1 MSGEFTSAFEVAAEF
16 AGERVDSFL
25 ARMSASEDEPL
36 SRSAAAKLCDDG
48 RVTVGGKAVKKNF
61 SLRDGD
67 VVVVVRPEPLP
78 DEVLPENI
86 PLDVIYEDGDI
97 IVINKPKGMVVHPAP
112 GNMTGTLVS
121 ALLYHC
127 GDSLSGIGGVSRPGI
142 VHRIDKDTS
151 GLLVVAKN
159 DMAHRSLS
167 EQIACHSAF
176 RRYLALAVGSPRE
189 DEGSIDAP
197 IGRHPVDRKR
207 MAVLKGGDGHA
218 REALT
223 HFTVKERFC
232 GISLIECKLETGRT
246 HQIRVH
252 LSHIGHPVLGD
263 EVYGGDK
270 CRAAKLHSKFIS
282 GQCLH
287 AYSLELDHPRTGERM
302 SFSAPLPEHMAHL
315 IDIFRQEQD

>member
-1 MSGEFTSAFEVAAEF
+1 MSGEYTSVFTVDAEF
-16 AGERVDSFL
+16 VGERVDSFL
-25 ARMSASEDEPL
+25 AKRSAEEEDSL

-48 RVTVGGKAVKKNF
+48 RVTVAGKAVRKNYI
-61 SLRDGD
+61 LREGET
-67 VVVVVRPEPLP
+67 VIVVRPEPLP

-86 PLDVIYEDGDI
+86 PLDIIFEDADI

-127 GDSLSGIGGVSRPGI
+127 GDSLSGIGGVQRPGI

-159 DMAHRSLS
+159 DIAHRSLS
-167 EQIACHSAF
+167 EQIALHTAY
-176 RRYLALAVGSPRE
+176 RRYMALAVGSPRE
-189 DEGSIDAP
+189 ESGTVDAP

-207 MAVLKGGDGHA
+207 MAIVSGG
-218 REALT
+218 REAVT
-223 HFTVKERFC
+223 HWTLKERFH
-232 GISLIECKLETGRT
+232 GISLIECKLRTGRT

-252 LSHIGHPVLGD
+252 LSSIGHPVLGD
-263 EVYGGDK
+263 TVYGGDK
-270 CRAAKLHSKFIS
+270 CRAAKVHSKFIS

-287 AYSLELDHPRTGERM
+287 AYRLELDHPRTGERM
-302 SFSAPLPEHMAHL
+302 SFEAPLPENMAHL
-315 IDIFRQEQD
+315 IEIFRQEQ